1 MNHAPG
7 LLLSPYRPPTSYPVA
22 LNADEA
28 SAWLAGYFALWHPAV
43 LARLDRPPAAAS
55 AYDHDQPTE
64 NAIYA
69 VPQGPHLYQAEDWPA
84 RVQSA
89 NAVAFV
95 ASPDLATTRAAVLA
109 ALRERDP
116 GAPHAD
122 APADLVQA
130 FAAVGFG
137 YLLVEG
143 LFDAADHEHL
153 LDGHAFW
160 ADVTQAVDD
169 PAEALTHLRAAGLKL
184 RDARETLNSQSFSL
198 LDWAVPNADKLDA
211 PWPGSLARNLPLTVI
226 ASGELLRKLPADRL
240 AELRAK
246 FLPGLPSAVDLA
258 CGAEVERDDSYLP
271 AESQWW
277 SLAAARATVYELFG
291 VVPEIVG
298 RQRSAFHPMCPSWW
312 GHAGYKHGL
321 LVSFDGALTPNRN
334 AAVLNW
340 PAPDGKTIDAV
351 GREPLS
357 ASDPLTFFNLVYTF
371 NQAMTKDSRP
381 TVILAHRGEPAAV
394 GYEEL
399 LTLTEL
405 STAVG
410 EFVGVTK
417 YLADNHYGD
426 YLGTVTGDDFF
437 ADALD
442 RRVTTEHRTDAVGGF
457 ARHLRLR
464 RRIDAAHSLTAL
476 HRMLAPPTPDDVDA
490 LDALDAVEADI
501 ERRGPDI
508 TPPSDPLDAGLAVLE
523 AAVAERLAARLQ
535 VHSPEGT
542 PGYLLFNPCG
552 FARRAAVEIADFGGP
567 IPVADPVKAAQF
579 DGNSAKL
586 VVEVP
591 ALGFAWVPK
600 PTGPVPPPKPRYKS
614 AEGNLVRNEFFEAEL
629 DPVTGGLRA
638 FRDLRTRIN
647 RLGMQPVFNP
657 GSKCRATSLAIAIN
671 GTALGEVV
679 ATGEIVDDH
688 NVVLATFTHR
698 LRAWSGRPAL
708 EVVLDIDPVH
718 KPTGYPWHAYYGA
731 RFGWRDERAAVFRGV
746 QGMNQ
751 QSGYTRPVSPDYVE
765 FRLGGERTFVFTG
778 GLPFVQ
784 KHEKRMADVV
794 LIPEG
799 ELTRRFEFLLA
810 CDRDYPMQ
818 LAQGWTTP
826 TPVVATTRGPPN
838 GLASSWLATLD
849 LPSVLLT
856 SLRPTAGRT
865 ALARM
870 IETAGFGGTCDL
882 RFAVP
887 PTAAT
892 MIDGTAAP
900 ANSVTLIGG
909 AVPLEFSAHEAFRV
923 RIDW

>member
-43 LARLDRPPAAAS
+43 LAKLDRPPTCAS
-55 AYDHDQPTE
+55 AYDHDLPTE
-64 NAIYA
+64 GAIYA
-69 VPQGPHLYQAEDWPA
+69 VPQGPHLYQAENWA
-84 RVQSA
+84 ERVKSVH
-89 NAVAFV
+89 AVAFV
-95 ASPDLATTRAAVLA
+95 AEPDSAATRAAMLA
-109 ALRERDP
+109 ALRERD
-116 GAPHAD
+116 ADVPHAD
-122 APADLVQA
+122 APADLVTA
-130 FAAVGFG
+130 FAAIGYG

-143 LFDAADHEHL
+143 LYDASDHEHL
-153 LDGHAFW
+153 LDVHGFW
-160 ADVTQAVDD
+160 ADLTLALGD
-169 PAEALTHLRAAGLKL
+169 PAEALTHLRSAGQKL

-198 LDWAVPNADKLDA
+198 LDWAMPAADKPDA
-211 PWPGSLARNLPLTVI
+211 AWPGSLARGLPLTVI
-226 ASGELLRKLPADRL
+226 ASGELLRKLSPGRL
-240 AELRAK
+240 AELQAR
-246 FLPGLPSAVDLA
+246 FQPDSGGGVDLA

-277 SLAAARATVYELFG
+277 SLAAARATVQELFG
-291 VVPEIVG
+291 VTPEVVG

-312 GHAGYKHGL
+312 FHAGYKHGL

-340 PAPDGKTIDAV
+340 PAPDGKTLDAV

-357 ASDPLTFFNLVYTF
+357 ASDPLTFFNLVYTLH
-371 NQAMTKDSRP
+371 QAMSKDARP
-381 TVILAHRGEPAAV
+381 TAIFAHRGDPAAI

-410 EFVGVTK
+410 EFVGVSK
-417 YLADNHYGD
+417 YLSENAYGD

-442 RRVTTEHRTDAVGGF
+442 RRVTTEKRSDAVGGF

-464 RRIDAAHSLTAL
+464 RRIDSAHSLTSL
-476 HRMLAPPTPDDVDA
+476 HRMLTPPTPADVSA
-490 LDALDAVEADI
+490 LEALDAVEADI

-508 TPPSDPLDAGLAVLE
+508 TPPSDPLDAQLAALE
-523 AAVAERLAARLQ
+523 TAVAEKLAARLQ
-535 VHSPEGT
+535 VNATEGT

-552 FARRAAVEIADFGGP
+552 YARRAAVEIADFGGP
-567 IPVADPVKAAQF
+567 IAVADPVKAAQF
-579 DGNSAKL
+579 DGPSAKL

-600 PTGPVPPPKPRYKS
+600 PSGSVAPPRPRFKS

-657 GSKCRATSLAIAIN
+657 GSKCRGTSLAVTSS

-679 ATGEIVDDH
+679 ATGEILDDH
-688 NVVLATFTHR
+688 NAVLATFTHR
-698 LRAWSGRPAL
+698 LRAWAGRPAL

-718 KPTGYPWHAYYGA
+718 RPTGYPWHAYYGA
-731 RFGWRDERAAVFRGV
+731 RFGWRDERAALFRGV

-751 QSGYTRPVSPDYVE
+751 QSSYARPVSPDYVE
-765 FRLGGERTFVFTG
+765 FRIGSERTFVFTG

-784 KHEKRMADVV
+784 KHEKRMLDVV

-838 GLASSWLATLD
+838 GLTSSWLATLD

-856 SLRPTAGRT
+856 SLRPTSGRT
-865 ALARM
+865 ALARL
-870 IETAGFGGTCDL
+870 IETAGFGGACDL
-882 RFAVP
+882 RFALP
-887 PTAAT
+887 PTAAA
-892 MIDGTAAP
+892 MIDGTGTAA
-900 ANSVTLIGG
+900 NTVTLVGG
-909 AVPLEFSAHEAFRV
+909 AVPLEFSANEAFRV
-923 RIDW
+923 KVDW